1 MDDLFDGYMVLDGIG
16 DFLESSVPASHPK
29 ALVVPHT
36 EQHTETSKQAI
47 RPKKDSLDSSDPRS
61 TTASSGDT
69 VAPGGLRQR
78 RGHTKSRLGCIP
90 CKRRKIK
97 YPYLMDAM
105 LALAGSHLAI
115 QVENPKTSLALQHRQ
130 KAIVGLEDSFSR
142 WPPTAEES
150 HIMLATSY
158 LLCFQSSYM
167 EDGFLEHF
175 LSLRGCS
182 FLSQLILGEGFR
194 GPFSDQK
201 ALGMIRM
208 DTTFCNF
215 PVVDQELL
223 REALLSIKGLSSL
236 MTGPIAHPI
245 EKAIVGQLIET
256 LQCLLVSES
265 NTTSIPGTALVSG
278 FTKASTLPQMAS
290 GPNSPSDLYAFA
302 NPILPGGLGVVFDKI
317 DWENLTTA
325 PPGAPYPLQSFIAV
339 MAILTIF
346 STWPHDGLMHVFDP
360 TNQLGNVVMA
370 HFCAIRFVLSPLSA
384 PRNALTTPI
393 RATAQWSAQIIAAI
407 DDDESGEW
415 AQYVEW
421 PKKILR
427 CMEECIEKHK
437 GFTME
442 GVRDMLLRD
451 PGAFKEGRGRNY

>member
-1 MDDLFDGYMVLDGIG
+1 MAP
-16 DFLESSVPASHPK
+16 SSP
-29 ALVVPHT
+29 
-36 EQHTETSKQAI
+36 
-47 RPKKDSLDSSDPRS
+47 S
-61 TTASSGDT
+61 TTSLSSLT
-69 VAPGGLRQR
+69 TQ
-78 RGHTKSRLGCIP
+78 
-90 CKRRKIK
+90 

-256 LQCLLVSES
+256 LQCLLVSEVENPELRDAFDSTTEYDEES

>member
-16 DFLESSVPASHPK
+16 DFLEASVPANDPI
-29 ALVVPHT
+29 VPIVPQT
-36 EQHTETSKQAI
+36 KQDAQPSKQAI
-47 RPKKDSLDSSDPRS
+47 RPQKDSLNDPGPC
-61 TTASSGDT
+61 TTVSSGDT
-69 VAPGGLRQR
+69 AAQGGLRQR

-97 YPYLMDAM
+97 VP
-105 LALAGSHLAI
+105 
-115 QVENPKTSLALQHRQ
+115 RQ
-130 KAIVGLEDSFSR
+130 YSMSG
-142 WPPTAEES
+142 
-150 HIMLATSY
+150 HAT
-158 LLCFQSSYM
+158 
-167 EDGFLEHF
+167 E
-175 LSLRGCS
+175 LR
-182 FLSQLILGEGFR
+182 EGFR

-201 ALGMIRM
+201 GLGMIRM
-208 DTTFCNF
+208 DTKFCNF

-223 REALLSIKGLSSL
+223 REALLSIKGFSGL
-236 MTGPIAHPI
+236 MAGTGAHPI

-256 LQCLLVSES
+256 LQCLLVSEVDKS
-265 NTTSIPGTALVSG
+265 ELTEAFHSTTEDDEENDPTAIPGTHVVPG
-278 FTKASTLPQMAS
+278 FTKANTLPKVTS
-290 GPNSPSDLYAFA
+290 EPNPPSDLYAFA
-302 NPILPGGLGVVFDKI
+302 NPILPGDLGPFFDTI

-325 PPGAPYPLQSFIAV
+325 PPGAPYPLQSFIAI

-346 STWPHDGLMHVFDP
+346 STWPHDALMHVFDP

-393 RATAQWSAQIIAAI
+393 RATTQWSARIIAAI
-407 DDDESGEW
+407 DDNESGEW

-427 CMEECIEKHK
+427 CMEACIEKHK

-442 GVRDMLLRD
+442 DVRDMLLRD
-451 PGAFKEGRGRNY
+451 PGAFKEGRAQNY

>member
-1 MDDLFDGYMVLDGIG
+1 
-16 DFLESSVPASHPK
+16 
-29 ALVVPHT
+29 
-36 EQHTETSKQAI
+36 
-47 RPKKDSLDSSDPRS
+47 
-61 TTASSGDT
+61 
-69 VAPGGLRQR
+69 
-78 RGHTKSRLGCIP
+78 
-90 CKRRKIK
+90 
-97 YPYLMDAM
+97 
-105 LALAGSHLAI
+105 
-115 QVENPKTSLALQHRQ
+115 
-130 KAIVGLEDSFSR
+130 
-142 WPPTAEES
+142 
-150 HIMLATSY
+150 
-158 LLCFQSSYM
+158 
-167 EDGFLEHF
+167 
-175 LSLRGCS
+175 
-182 FLSQLILGEGFR
+182 
-194 GPFSDQK
+194 
-201 ALGMIRM
+201 
-208 DTTFCNF
+208 
-215 PVVDQELL
+215 
-223 REALLSIKGLSSL
+223 
-236 MTGPIAHPI
+236 
-245 EKAIVGQLIET
+245 
-256 LQCLLVSES
+256 
-265 NTTSIPGTALVSG
+265 
-278 FTKASTLPQMAS
+278 MAS

-302 NPILPGGLGVVFDKI
+302 NPILPGDLGVVFDKI

-393 RATAQWSAQIIAAI
+393 RATAQWSARIIAAI